1 MNEFKLVK
9 ESKITSGFIIP
20 DHYFDGLSAKVI
32 QQLPAAEP
40 KVISLWMKSK
50 KCMYAV
56 AAVLVLSLSIPFL
69 YSPQDVTNPNS
80 DKEIENY
87 LSYHSTLT
95 DDDIV
100 ELMDKEDIEA
110 LNIQS
115 PIEDNEMEDILTD
128 NANLEHY
135 IIN

>member
-1 MNEFKLVK
+1 MNEFKLLK
-9 ESKITSGFIIP
+9 ESKINSGFIIP
-20 DHYFDGLSAKVI
+20 DHYFDGLSAKII
-32 QQLPAAEP
+32 QQIPAAEP
-40 KVISLWMKSK
+40 KVISLWVKSR
-50 KCMYAV
+50 KCIYAV
-56 AAVLVLSLSIPFL
+56 AAVLVLSLSITFL
-69 YSPQDVTNPNS
+69 HSPQSVATANS

-115 PIEDNEMEDILTD
+115 PVEDQEMEDLLTD

-135 IIN
+135 ITN